1 MAEFKHGEF
10 WLLSFVLPYLY
21 VLCQVLDPHTSWVGT
36 RKELARYWGVDTWKD
51 QESYEAMWEAGEQGG
66 GAYWPRSSG
75 SFRIQVSLA
84 GNPALSG
91 KVWRL
96 KGKRDLSYRK
106 LNQACGLQAGFGTLY
121 DKRTHCGNANPF
133 EPPTGL
139 GQAFVTGERRKL
151 VARLWELLP
160 ARKVPGKL
168 SGDTFVLWGRVLGIC
183 FSPIS
188 SLFFLLCCVLFR
200 FL

>member
-51 QESYEAMWEAGEQGG
+51 QEGYEAMWEAGEQGG

-106 LNQACGLQAGFGTLY
+106 LNQACGLQAGFGTLH

-133 EPPTGL
+133 EPPTAL

-160 ARKVPGKL
+160 DPPEKCPG
-168 SGDTFVLWGRVLGIC
+168 SCLGTHLCYEAEFLVYVSPPFHLC
-183 FSPIS
+183 F
-188 SLFFLLCCVLFR
+188 FALLCFV
-200 FL
+200 